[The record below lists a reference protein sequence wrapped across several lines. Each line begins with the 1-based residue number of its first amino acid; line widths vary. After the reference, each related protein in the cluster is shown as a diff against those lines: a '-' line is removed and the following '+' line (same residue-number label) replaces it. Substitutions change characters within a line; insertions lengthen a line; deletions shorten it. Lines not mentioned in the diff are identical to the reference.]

1 MSIESENTKTNFI
14 IEERKGSNNAI
25 LLIRELVDRLL
36 YLAGSIFLVNM
47 LNQFCLYFVT
57 LHLKY
62 IIKRIHKLRYLKDTI
77 NY

>member
-47 LNQFCLYFVT
+47 LNQFCLYFA

-62 IIKRIHKLRYLKDTI
+62 ITKRIHKLRYLKDTI